1 MFNDALENV
10 LKHEGYY
17 ANVSGDKGG
26 ETYRGIARKFHSDW
40 IGWQI
45 IDQEKLNRGGR
56 LPWNHKVQ
64 HPLLDGYI
72 ARFYKAKFWDR
83 ILLDQV
89 NDSNMQNIIFD
100 AYVNMGANAIVL
112 LQRVL
117 NSLGKNIAVDGG
129 MGPIT
134 VAAVNS
140 VNPQILFEAYK
151 KARVDYY
158 RAIGTGSN
166 AKFLKG
172 WLNRINSFNYKVVGL
187 SIAGA
192 LLVGLAG
199 FFL

>member
-17 ANVSGDKGG
+17 ANVPGDKGG
-26 ETYRGIARKFHSDW
+26 ETYRGIARRFHSDW
-40 IGWQI
+40 VGWEI
-45 IDQEKLNRGGR
+45 VDQEKKNRGGR
-56 LPWNHKVQ
+56 LPWNHKIQ
-64 HPLLDGYI
+64 HPLLEGFV

-89 NDSNMQNIIFD
+89 NDENMQNIIFD
-100 AYVNMGANAIVL
+100 AYVNMGANAIEV

-134 VAAVNS
+134 VRTVNS
-140 VNPQILFEAYK
+140 VNPQTLFDAYK
-151 KARVDYY
+151 EARINYY

-172 WLNRINSFNYKVVGL
+172 WLKRINSFNYKVVGL
-187 SIAGA
+187 SIAGV
-192 LLVGLAG
+192 LLVGLVG